1 MGFGWW
7 VLQGVETVDEQLA
20 FFRKVKEAIIAS
32 IGVNAAEKHMQKSF
46 FLISTGSNDFINL
59 YNIDP
64 IIQATYTPA
73 QYEDLLIS
81 ALSGYIQVSR
91 PETSLILSVQ
101 TILEIFITASTFHKT
116 NESIHTPTV
125 YQQSQ

>member
-1 MGFGWW
+1 
-7 VLQGVETVDEQLA
+7 
-20 FFRKVKEAIIAS
+20 
-32 IGVNAAEKHMQKSF
+32 MQKSF

-64 IIQATYTPA
+64 IIQAMYTPA

-101 TILEIFITASTFHKT
+101 TILEIFITASTFHKQM
-116 NESIHTPTV
+116 NPSIH
-125 YQQSQ
+125 QQSTNSHSKASPTACLHNQCLLHMFLSSKLS

>member
-1 MGFGWW
+1 M
-7 VLQGVETVDEQLA
+7 
-20 FFRKVKEAIIAS
+20 
-32 IGVNAAEKHMQKSF
+32 
-46 FLISTGSNDFINL
+46 STGSNDFINL

-64 IIQATYTPA
+64 IIQAMYTPA

-101 TILEIFITASTFHKT
+101 TILEMSSQLQSSIKQT
-116 NESIHTPTV
+116 NPSIH
-125 YQQSQ
+125 QQSTNSHSKTSPTACLHNQCLLHMFLSGKLG